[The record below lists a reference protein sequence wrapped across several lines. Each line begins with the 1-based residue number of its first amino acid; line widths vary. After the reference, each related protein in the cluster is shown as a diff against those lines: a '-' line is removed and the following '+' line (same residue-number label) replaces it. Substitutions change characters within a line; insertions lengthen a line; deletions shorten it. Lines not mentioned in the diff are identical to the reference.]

1 MRIVESNAK
10 LRALMNKLLAKE
22 GDKALKN
29 ASRRIK
35 RRVQAVVLTA
45 ISTCDEIQELSSG
58 QGVLRLDFGL
68 DDDPTDSII
77 DAIVESVFVEVRR
90 VRAVA
95 GGFRG
100 GLTLGIQPAGYANI
114 LLLPEA
120 SQSIESG
127 GSLPWLSWL
136 LTKGD
141 AIIIEDYGV
150 EYGSGFGRTG
160 GAKMSEKQAPF
171 RVNPR
176 YAGDL
181 ESNFI
186 TRALA
191 PYGLQISKIIKEEI
205 SR

>member
-35 RRVQAVVLTA
+35 RRVQSVVLSA
-45 ISTCDEIQELSSG
+45 ISTCDEIQELSNA

-68 DDDPTDSII
+68 DDDPTFAII
-77 DAIVESVFVEVRR
+77 DAVVDSVFVQVKKITSS
-90 VRAVA
+90 
-95 GGFRG
+95 GNTFRG
-100 GLTLGIQPAGYANI
+100 GLTIGIQPEGYANI
-114 LLLPEA
+114 LSLPEGH
-120 SQSIESG
+120 QTLKDG

-136 LTKGD
+136 ITRGD
-141 AIIIEDYGV
+141 AIIIENYGV

-160 GAKMSEKQAPF
+160 GAKMSKNKAPF
-171 RVNPR
+171 RVNPQ

-181 ESNFI
+181 QSNFI

-191 PYGLQISKIIKEEI
+191 PHGAEISKIVKEEI